1 MSLDLR
7 LILANWPSL
16 LAAVIGVVAVKAA
29 VTGLAL
35 RLSGARKSVAAE
47 TGMLMASPSE
57 TTLIVLAAASAAQL
71 IRPETDAF
79 CQIVT
84 AIGLTITPLL
94 AHLGRLAAP
103 RVACARKSCG

>member
-1 MSLDLR
+1 MAETGYHTEVEVITAPFKGRALGVFLITVGMSLDLR

-57 TTLIVLAAASAAQL
+57 TTLI
-71 IRPETDAF
+71 D
-79 CQIVT
+79 
-84 AIGLTITPLL
+84 
-94 AHLGRLAAP
+94 
-103 RVACARKSCG
+103 RKSTRLNSSH